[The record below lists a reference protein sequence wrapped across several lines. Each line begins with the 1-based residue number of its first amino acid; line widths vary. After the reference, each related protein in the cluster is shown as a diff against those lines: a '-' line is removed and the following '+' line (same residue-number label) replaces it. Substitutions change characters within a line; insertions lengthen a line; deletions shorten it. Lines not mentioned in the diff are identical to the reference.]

1 MKTKNIFAILTII
14 FFTLYF
20 LPYVPVKFFST
31 LFILLFSPGYF
42 VLKIYKDVKKEEY
55 FLVPVISLGI
65 SGLVAVILSYLSI
78 LSSKN
83 MLITMGAII
92 LIAYIFSNS
101 DKAEEMS
108 SEKKV
113 MKAITVLIILMLL
126 TAGAW
131 LFREFSTNPKKEVD
145 IAIQK
150 WPLNASTN
158 TTLLFMIYVKN
169 WNYPGENFTVV
180 FSLNNQTVENRSFS
194 LHPGELKY
202 LYFNAIA
209 HSAGKNLASFDLY
222 IDGKYYTNVHIY
234 FEVSS

>member
-14 FFTLYF
+14 SFFLYF
-20 LPYVPVKFFST
+20 LPFKPVKFFST

-42 VLKIYKDVKKEEY
+42 VLNIYKDVKKEEY

-65 SGLVAVILSYLSI
+65 SGIVAIILSSLSI

-83 MLITMGAII
+83 MLITLGVII
-92 LIAYIFSNS
+92 LIAYILSKPGKV
-101 DKAEEMS
+101 DTI
-108 SEKKV
+108 SEKKE
-113 MKAITVLIILMLL
+113 MKAITVLVILMLI
-126 TAGAW
+126 TAGVW
-131 LFREFSTNPKKEVD
+131 LIKEFSTNPKKEVD

-158 TTLLFMIYVKN
+158 TTLLFVIYVKN
-169 WNYPGENFTVV
+169 WYYPGENFTVV
-180 FSLNNQTVENRSFS
+180 FSLNNRIMENRSFS
-194 LHPGELKY
+194 LPPGESKY
-202 LYFNAIA
+202 LYFNAIT
-209 HSAGKNLASFDLY
+209 HSVGKNLASFDLY